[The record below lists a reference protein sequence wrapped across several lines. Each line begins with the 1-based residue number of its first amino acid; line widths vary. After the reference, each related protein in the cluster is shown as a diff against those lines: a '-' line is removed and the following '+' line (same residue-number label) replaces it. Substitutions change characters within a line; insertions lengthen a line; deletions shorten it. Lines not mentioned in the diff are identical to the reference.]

1 MLFLY
6 LLRRLCSLYASFYW
20 WDESRWL
27 ICLCWTSIPRPGD
40 KSQFII
46 VYYPLNVL
54 WKFDLLI
61 FHWRYLILC
70 LLEILVYCFILL
82 WCLYFTLESKMILAS
97 SNEFR
102 HLAISA
108 FQKNC
113 INSLCMFDRMYQ
125 WSHLALVFFFLWG
138 SLWLLLQLLILLGLF
153 MLLYFLK
160 LF

>member
-6 LLRRLCSLYASFYW
+6 LLRRLCSLYASFHW
-20 WDESRWL
+20 WDESHWL
-27 ICLCWTSIPRPGD
+27 ICLCWTILWPGD
-40 KSQFII
+40 KSHLVI
-46 VYYPLNVL
+46 VHYPLNVL

-70 LLEILVYCFILL
+70 LLEILVYCFIFL
-82 WCLYFTLESKMILAS
+82 WCLYFTLESRWFWPHQMNSDIWPFLLS
-97 SNEFR
+97 R
-102 HLAISA
+102 RIG
-108 FQKNC
+108 

-125 WSHLALVFFFLWG
+125 WSHLALVFSLWG